1 MISKRSLTLSL
12 RLLLLAAA
20 ALAVAAVG
28 ARTARPSAV
37 TLPPGNTVEQWD
49 KIAEDTVVGSGAFQ
63 NEGFQYMAYES
74 TAVYDAAVSLGR
86 GYKPL
91 MPAFRVWRG
100 ASSDAAVVEAAY
112 RTLLHYFPSA
122 SATLGAYYSDALAAI
137 PDGPAK
143 LVGQKI
149 GRVASDQVI
158 RQRTGDGLQ
167 TPIASTSSFPTLS
180 PGPGVW
186 RLTPS
191 AYQAPQ
197 TPWVGDLKPFI
208 LQSATQFMPGPP
220 PSLSSA
226 EWVAAF
232 NELKAVGGAASSVRT
247 PDETNVAKF
256 YTANVI
262 RQYNNAVRAITDA
275 RNLNLTDTARL
286 AAMVNVVA
294 ADTGI
299 TVMHAKYHY
308 LFWRPVTAI
317 DPTSVSADGFGPT
330 PGYDDGNAATTEQ
343 PGWRPLLTTP
353 NHPEYPCAHC
363 SLTSAMAQVFSTFLG
378 TDQINLDLHGFD
390 PNGPAGNLNAIRHF
404 ATVDDLRTEVANAR
418 MWGGLHYPFST
429 VAGLQLGR
437 GVATY
442 DLTHAFGKTK

>member
-1 MISKRSLTLSL
+1 MTSKRSLALAL

-20 ALAVAAVG
+20 ALAVAAAG
-28 ARTARPSAV
+28 ARTARPSTV

-63 NEGFQYMAYES
+63 NEGFQYMAYEA
-74 TAVYDAAVSLGR
+74 TAVYDAAVSLGH

-91 MPAFRVWRG
+91 MPTFRVWRR

-122 SATLGAYYSDALAAI
+122 SGTLGAYYSEALAAI

-143 LVGQKI
+143 LAGQKI

-158 RQRTGDGLQ
+158 RRRTGDGLQ
-167 TPIASTSSFPTLS
+167 PIASTSSFPTLT
-180 PGPGVW
+180 PGSGVW

-197 TPWVGDLKPFI
+197 TPWVGDMKPFI
-208 LQSATQFMPGPP
+208 MQSATQFMPGPP

-226 EWVAAF
+226 DWVAAF
-232 NELKAVGGAASSVRT
+232 NELKAVGGATSTVRT

-262 RQYNNAVRAITDA
+262 RQYNLAVRALTDA
-275 RNLNLTDTARL
+275 RHLSPLDTARL

-317 DPTSVSADGFGPT
+317 DPTSVSADSFGPT
-330 PGYDDGNAATTEQ
+330 PGYNDGNAATTEQ
-343 PGWRPLLTTP
+343 PGWRPLITTP

-363 SLTSAMAQVFSTFLG
+363 SLTSAMAQVFAGFLG
-378 TDQINLDLHGFD
+378 TDQINLDLQGFD
-390 PNGPAGNLNAIRHF
+390 PNGPAGNLNAVRHF

-418 MWGGLHYPFST
+418 MWGGVHYRFST

-442 DLTHAFGKTK
+442 DLAHAFGKGQ

>member
-1 MISKRSLTLSL
+1 MTKKRSLALAF

-20 ALAVAAVG
+20 ALAVAAAA
-28 ARTARPSAV
+28 ARTARPSTV
-37 TLPPGNTVEQWD
+37 TLPPGNTVEQWN
-49 KIAEDTVVGSGAFQ
+49 KIAEDTVVTSGAFQ

-74 TAVYDAAVSLGR
+74 TAVYDAAVSLGH

-91 MPAFRVWRG
+91 RPTFRVWRK
-100 ASSDAAVVEAAY
+100 ASSDAAEVEAAY

-122 SATLGAYYSDALAAI
+122 SATLGAYYGEALAAI

-143 LVGQKI
+143 LAGQKI

-158 RQRTGDGLQ
+158 RARTGDGLQ
-167 TPIASTSSFPTLS
+167 PIASTSTFPTLP

-197 TPWVGDLKPFI
+197 TPWVGDMKPFI
-208 LQSATQFMPGPP
+208 MQSATQFMPGPP

-226 EWVAAF
+226 DWVAAF
-232 NELKAVGGAASSVRT
+232 NELKAVGGATSTVRT

-262 RQYNNAVRAITDA
+262 RQYNIAVRAVTDA
-275 RNLNLTDTARL
+275 RNLSPVDTARL
-286 AAMVNVVA
+286 AAMVNVVG

-317 DPTSVSADGFGPT
+317 DPTSVTADGFGST
-330 PGYDDGNAATTEQ
+330 PGSNDGNAATIEQ
-343 PGWRPLLTTP
+343 PGWRPLIATP

-363 SLTSAMAQVFSTFLG
+363 SITSAMAQVFAAFLG
-378 TDQINLDLHGFD
+378 TNQINLDLHGFD
-390 PNGPAGNLNAIRHF
+390 PNGPAGNLNAVRHF
-404 ATVDDLRTEVANAR
+404 STVDDLRTEVANAR
-418 MWGGLHYPFST
+418 MWGGVHYRFST
-429 VAGLQLGR
+429 VAGLQLGHDL
-437 GVATY
+437 ATY
-442 DLTHAFGKTK
+442 DLAHAFGKGR